1 MSDKITDEKLAEEL
15 RTEFAR
21 AGGVNA
27 IGGHAVWIAV
37 ARRAKELLGD
47 KPPINVLVKDDGT
60 WLEFHGDGKTSLIR
74 LETLAEGPI
83 SRTALKAWCRD
94 YRAGATATPILDV
107 EADKPVATR
116 EEVEAWLDDDRRRET
131 VNKSRLIDVIL
142 AVLSHFAP
150 PRQHASDCAVHRAPA
165 YPPGPCDC
173 GADTPRQRMMADGMD
188 AAQIEA
194 AMADGYHPGIAFS
207 VSENNVITHC
217 ARVAHRLANTPEPEV
232 DVDGP
237 AANLKWQHYCLT
249 LRLESDESILTVW
262 AATPEKEKAFWRQR
276 AVAAMEKGDE

>member
-15 RTEFAR
+15 TTAFWLSNGDSGMA
-21 AGGVNA
+21 
-27 IGGHAVWIAV
+27 WLAV

-217 ARVAHRLANTPEPEV
+217 ARVAHRLATTPAPEHDPDAEAKMCAFTFYRAVESPDMTDDEVLKMWLSEPES
-232 DVDGP
+232 GR
-237 AANLKWQHYCLT
+237 NGW
-249 LRLESDESILTVW
+249 
-262 AATPEKEKAFWRQR
+262 R
-276 AVAAMEKGDE
+276 AVAAAKKEAGGE